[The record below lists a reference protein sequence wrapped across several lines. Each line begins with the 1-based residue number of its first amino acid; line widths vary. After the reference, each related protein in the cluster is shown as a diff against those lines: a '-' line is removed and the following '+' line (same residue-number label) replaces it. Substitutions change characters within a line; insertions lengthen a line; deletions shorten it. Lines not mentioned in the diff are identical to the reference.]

1 MLIETYHKNLM
12 IWTKEFQNVADM
24 GHFLMENPLHRSK
37 FNQISPTKQI
47 AEDMIKDEVGKL
59 SDK

>member
-1 MLIETYHKNLM
+1 M
-12 IWTKEFQNVADM
+12 IFSK
-24 GHFLMENPLHRSK
+24 PK
-37 FNQISPTKQI
+37 FNQILPMKQI

>member
-1 MLIETYHKNLM
+1 M
-12 IWTKEFQNVADM
+12 IFFKPE
-24 GHFLMENPLHRSK
+24 
-37 FNQISPTKQI
+37 FNQISPMKQI

>member
-1 MLIETYHKNLM
+1 
-12 IWTKEFQNVADM
+12 M
-24 GHFLMENPLHRSK
+24 GHFLMEILCIDQIIFFKPK

-47 AEDMIKDEVGKL
+47 AEDMIKYEVGKL